1 MALLEPEGGIGQLC
15 LALYSRDDAAPLFRA
30 KRFDVGIEQVLGF
43 EQADNAAA
51 RSDLCTR
58 NGACQ
63 PVVHLLAFAIHDWR
77 PTLPRH
83 RVGMGLDSLSADP
96 CCSTIS

>member
-30 KRFDVGIEQVLGF
+30 KRFDV
-43 EQADNAAA
+43 A

-58 NGACQ
+58 NGAYQ
-63 PVVHLLAFAIHDWR
+63 PAVHLLAFAIHDWR
-77 PTLPRH
+77 PALPRH
-83 RVGMGLDSLSADP
+83 RVGSRAEDGPRVAQRRSVLLNNFVSICLMD
-96 CCSTIS
+96 